1 LAGGADPL
9 VSGGRLEPPILIST
23 DIDGWAFRGSRD
35 DMQVRPYRVAREALA
50 DVVRGNNWW
59 I

>member
-1 LAGGADPL
+1 M
-9 VSGGRLEPPILIST
+9 VSGGRLEPPILSST
-23 DIDGWAFRGSRD
+23 DVDGWTFRGSRD

-50 DVVRGNNWW
+50 GVVRGDNWW

>member
-1 LAGGADPL
+1 M
-9 VSGGRLEPPILIST
+9 IST
-23 DIDGWAFRGSRD
+23 GVDGWAFRGSRD
-35 DMQVRPYRVAREALA
+35 DMQVRPYRVAREARA